1 MLKPLTMWIR
11 TNCGKFLKR
20 WEYQTTLPASCKTCM
35 HVKKQQLESYM
46 QQRTG
51 SKLGKELSQG
61 CILSP
66 CLFNLYAEYLMWNAG
81 LNEAQAGIKIAG
93 RSINNLRY
101 AYDTTLMTERE
112 KELSSLLMKVK
123 EDSEKAGLKLNI
135 QKTKIMA
142 SGFITSWHI
151 DGETVTDFIF
161 LSSKI
166 IAEDDCSHEIKRCLL
181 LGRIAMTSLNS
192 ILKRRA
198 ITLLTK
204 VHLIKAMVF
213 PVVMYGCEN
222 WTIKKAECW
231 RIDASKL
238 WCWGRLLRAPWTA
251 RRSNP
256 PILKEIN
263 PEYSLKELMLK
274 LQFFGHLIEMSELI
288 VKDPDA
294 WKYWRHEQKGW
305 QRMRWLVG
313 ITSSV
318 DMSLSKLQGIVKDK
332 EAWHALFHGVT
343 SGFIWLSSWRA
354 KIKRH
359 GNNLNVH
366 QQMNG

>member
-1 MLKPLTMWIR
+1 
-11 TNCGKFLKR
+11 
-20 WEYQTTLPASCKTCM
+20 
-35 HVKKQQLESYM
+35 
-46 QQRTG
+46 
-51 SKLGKELSQG
+51 
-61 CILSP
+61 
-66 CLFNLYAEYLMWNAG
+66 
-81 LNEAQAGIKIAG
+81 
-93 RSINNLRY
+93 
-101 AYDTTLMTERE
+101 
-112 KELSSLLMKVK
+112 
-123 EDSEKAGLKLNI
+123 
-135 QKTKIMA
+135 MA

-192 ILKRRA
+192 ILKRRD

-251 RRSNP
+251 RRSNQ

-294 WKYWRHEQKGW
+294 WKYWRHEQKG
-305 QRMRWLVG
+305 MTEDEMVG
-313 ITSSV
+313 
-318 DMSLSKLQGIVKDK
+318 
-332 EAWHALFHGVT
+332 WHHQF
-343 SGFIWLSSWRA
+343 SGY
-354 KIKRH
+354 
-359 GNNLNVH
+359 
-366 QQMNG
+366 